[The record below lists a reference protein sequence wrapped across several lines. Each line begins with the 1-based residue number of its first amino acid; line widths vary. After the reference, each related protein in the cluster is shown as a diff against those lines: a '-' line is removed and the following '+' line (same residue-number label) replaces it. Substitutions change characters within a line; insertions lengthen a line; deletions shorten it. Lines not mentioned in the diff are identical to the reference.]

1 MKKKINNKLHVH
13 DFRACYGDALRELVL
28 FKFEH
33 LHFFLKDKS
42 EINIEYTS
50 VMFMYA
56 KVIRDRM
63 LAIIS
68 DENLKTDLNAIYDN
82 LNISEDENNSEYQSD
97 VRADFMYELNQL
109 LHLWNGKYSVL
120 KIAGLYK

>member
-1 MKKKINNKLHVH
+1 MKKKINNKFHVH

-56 KVIRDRM
+56 KVIRDRL

-68 DENLKTDLNAIYDN
+68 DENLKADIKAMYRDLNINEGNFD
-82 LNISEDENNSEYQSD
+82 SDYQSER
-97 VRADFMYELNQL
+97 RAEFLYELNQI

>member
-1 MKKKINNKLHVH
+1 MKKKINNKLQVH

-56 KVIRDRM
+56 KVIRDR
-63 LAIIS
+63 LLDIIS
-68 DENLKTDLNAIYDN
+68 DENLKADIKAMYRDLNINEGNFD
-82 LNISEDENNSEYQSD
+82 SDYQSER
-97 VRADFMYELNQL
+97 RAEFLYELNQI
-109 LHLWNGKYSVL
+109 LHLWNGKYYVL
-120 KIAGLYK
+120 IIAGLYK